1 MGHITA
7 GQPIVDYLTHTGW
20 DGNAIAGAT
29 FTVVAAR
36 KPDGTAFSPTI
47 TDLGNGLYKVEIA
60 TARTESGAWYLLL
73 SDTSL
78 TPDKYYDS
86 LWDVDPPSS
95 ESSAGVSGG
104 VTRATL
110 RRGIGR
116 LMGDVIVAT
125 CTAGGTTTTAI
136 DTVNLNYENAGL
148 VGRMVYVHAA
158 TNTANEGLI
167 RRITGSTKAT
177 GTITF
182 TPALPAATASGD
194 VLELYSSR
202 AVGPG
207 PLEIHEAINRA
218 IQAAR
223 DNHVS
228 PVLATEVTLNYANPV
243 VTIPSTW
250 TFFGGAEWKDFED
263 IWRPVPKADLRIDP
277 VGRTVQFMNRAR
289 WLADQRGV
297 RLRGYLPPAA
307 LDSDDDGTSVDAEWL
322 MNQAAADLWMASS
335 ERHSTDPQS
344 AERKAQYFQGKA
356 DGLRAKTRVR
366 PTGMFVRLP

>member
-1 MGHITA
+1 MSHITA
-7 GQPIVDYLTHTGW
+7 GETIVDYVTHTGW
-20 DGNAIAGAT
+20 DGAPITTAT
-29 FTVVAAR
+29 FTVVTAR
-36 KPDGTAFSPTI
+36 KPNGSAFTPTI
-47 TDLGNGLYKVEIA
+47 THLGNGVYKIEIA
-60 TARTESGAWYLLL
+60 TARTEDGPWYLLL
-73 SDTSL
+73 SDTAL

-125 CTAGGTTTTAI
+125 TTADGTTTTAL

-148 VGRMVYVHAA
+148 TGRMLYVYAA

-167 RRITGSTKAT
+167 RRVTGNTKAT
-177 GTITF
+177 GTVTF
-182 TPALPAATASGD
+182 TPALPAVTKAGD
-194 VLELYSSR
+194 VVELFAKR
-202 AVGPG
+202 GVGPG

-228 PVLATEVTLNYANPV
+228 PALSAESTLDYLNPN

-250 TFFGGAEWKDFED
+250 TFFAGAEWKDYED
-263 IWRPVPKADLRIDP
+263 IWRPVPRADLELDK
-277 VGRTVQFMNRAR
+277 VSRTVRFANRAR
-289 WLADQRGV
+289 WLADQRSV

-307 LDSDDDGTSVDAEWL
+307 LDSDDDGTSVDAEWI
-322 MNQAAADLWMASS
+322 MNQSAADLWMASS
-335 ERHSTDPQS
+335 DQQNDPAG

-366 PTGMFVRLP
+366 PNGMFVRLP

>member
-1 MGHITA
+1 MSHITA
-7 GQPIVDYLTHTGW
+7 GEPIVDYLTHTGW
-20 DGNAIAGAT
+20 DGNAITGAT
-29 FTVVAAR
+29 FTVISAR
-36 KPDGTAFSPTI
+36 KPDGTSFTPTV
-47 TDLGNGLYKVEIA
+47 TSLGSGVYRIEIA

-73 SDTSL
+73 SDTAL
-78 TPDKYYDS
+78 TPDKLYDN
-86 LWDVDPPSS
+86 LWEVDPPSS

-104 VTRATL
+104 GTRATL

-125 CTAGGTTTTAI
+125 ATSDGTTTTAI
-136 DTVNLNYENAGL
+136 DTVNLNYENSGL
-148 VGRMVYVHAA
+148 TGRMLYVYAA
-158 TNTANEGLI
+158 TNTANESLI
-167 RRITGSTKAT
+167 RRVTGNTKST
-177 GTITF
+177 GTVTF
-182 TPALPAATASGD
+182 TPALPAVTKAGD
-194 VLELYSSR
+194 VLEFYAKR
-202 AVGPG
+202 GVGPG

-228 PVLATEVTLNYANPV
+228 PALSTETTLNYLSPT

-263 IWRPVPKADLRIDP
+263 IWRPIPKADLDLDK
-277 VGRTVQFMNRAR
+277 VGRTIRFMNRSR

-307 LDSDDDGTSVDAEWL
+307 LDSDDDGTSVDAEWI
-322 MNQAAADLWMASS
+322 MNQAAADLMMATSDQQN
-335 ERHSTDPQS
+335 DPAG

-356 DGLRAKTRVR
+356 DGLRAKTRTR

>member
-1 MGHITA
+1 MSHITA
-7 GQPIVDYLTHTGW
+7 GETITDYLTHTGW

-29 FTVVAAR
+29 FTVITAR
-36 KPDGTAFSPTI
+36 KPNGSSFSPTI
-47 TDLGNGLYKVEIA
+47 TSLGSGVYSVQIA
-60 TARTESGAWYLLL
+60 TARTESGPWYLLVA
-73 SDTSL
+73 DTSL
-78 TPDKYYDS
+78 TPDKYYDV
-86 LWDVDPPSS
+86 LWEVDPPSS

-125 CTAGGTTTTAI
+125 TTAAGTTTTAL

-148 VGRMVYVHAA
+148 TGRMLYVFAA
-158 TNTANEGLI
+158 TNTVNEGEI
-167 RRITGSTKAT
+167 RRVTENTKST
-177 GTITF
+177 GTVTF
-182 TPALPAATASGD
+182 TPALPAATAAGD
-194 VLELYSSR
+194 VIELYAKR
-202 AVGPG
+202 GVGPG

-228 PVLATEVTLNYANPV
+228 PALSAESTLNYANPI

-263 IWRPVPKADLRIDP
+263 IWRPVPRADLTIDP
-277 VGRTVQFMNRAR
+277 VGRTVRFANRAR
-289 WLADQRGV
+289 WLADQRSV

-322 MNQAAADLWMASS
+322 MNQAAADLLLATSDQQN
-335 ERHSTDPQS
+335 DPQG